1 MRIINVVTQKG
12 GTGKTETCKNLALG
26 LTKAGKR
33 VLVIDLDPQANTT
46 TNLLQ
51 TSKSLDSK
59 LMEELKR
66 EFDIVLKEIEVKGE
80 QPTGVEGID
89 IIHRYAKRYAGDD
102 DASAVLDDPATIKK
116 VIQHTR
122 YERLDIIAAS
132 SKLIQIDLKLKS
144 AFFGAESKLSQAL
157 DLVKDEYDVTIID
170 HSPFVNALTI
180 NGMVA
185 AKNDRDLIV
194 IPVKL
199 ECASMDGMDTIFQQ
213 MLEILTCGLVDFDF
227 KLLFTMVNR
236 NKAEKEL
243 ESTLRYLF
251 PNNCFNTSIRYQ
263 AKPVNVASNNK
274 KILIDDSKSGV
285 AYDYRAFVDECLEML
300 F

>member
-185 AKNDRDLIV
+185 AKNDGDLIV

>member
-185 AKNDRDLIV
+185 AKNDGDLIV

-199 ECASMDGMDTIFQQ
+199 ECASLDGMDTIFQQ